1 MTRLK
6 LFIPLFVFIALALLF
21 FGVETRVSEGKYDP
35 KELPSALIGKPFPAF
50 ALPALLTGATADQNL
65 FLGKVSIVN
74 VWATWCPTCLYEHPF
89 LLELAVR
96 GEVNVVGINY
106 KDDSDK
112 ARRWLADKGN
122 PFAVNIVDSA
132 GQLGLDLGVTG
143 APETFV
149 VDQQGIVHMRYQG
162 GLDERIW
169 QARFAP
175 LIAELKS
182 GVSSQ

>member
-1 MTRLK
+1 MARLK
-6 LFIPLFVFIALALLF
+6 LFIPLIIFMALALLF
-21 FGVETRVSEGKYDP
+21 FGVETRVNDGEYDP
-35 KELPSALIGKPFPAF
+35 KSLPSALIGKAFPEF
-50 ALPALLTGATADQNL
+50 SLPALLSNKTTNQEIFKD
-65 FLGKVSIVN
+65 KVSIVN

-89 LLELAVR
+89 LLELAARDELGVF
-96 GEVNVVGINY
+96 GINY

-149 VDQQGIVHMRYQG
+149 VDHQGIVHMRYQG
-162 GLDERIW
+162 GLDEAIW
-169 QARFAP
+169 QSRFAP
-175 LIAELKS
+175 LIEQIKS
-182 GVSSQ
+182 AAVAQ